1 MICATRRYALRGGGR
16 TAPDAAGVDGPR
28 GRQDD
33 DGLHAL
39 RAGSERGRAREWGLL
54 ARHCRTEAHPYHS
67 WSMTAKEQLRQ
78 RIEQLTEDEAAET
91 LRLLDQRTDA
101 LTRLLDDAPLDDEP
115 TTAEEEA
122 AVQVAR
128 DEIARGETITP

>member
-1 MICATRRYALRGGGR
+1 
-16 TAPDAAGVDGPR
+16 
-28 GRQDD
+28 
-33 DGLHAL
+33 
-39 RAGSERGRAREWGLL
+39 
-54 ARHCRTEAHPYHS
+54 
-67 WSMTAKEQLRQ
+67 MTAKEQLRQ

-128 DEIARGETITP
+128 DEVARGETITLEQLRAELASER